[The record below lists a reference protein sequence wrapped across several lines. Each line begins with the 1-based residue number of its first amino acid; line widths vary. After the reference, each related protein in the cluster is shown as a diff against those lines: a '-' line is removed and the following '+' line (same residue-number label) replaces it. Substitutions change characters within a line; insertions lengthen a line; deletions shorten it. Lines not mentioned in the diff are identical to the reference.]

1 MKFKEAFEK
10 CQAELSKGDGD
21 KASDTLVD
29 QVTKMTIKDDTTTQE
44 STSSQDDNQPK
55 DNNGTKKPAAA
66 ADDKCGT
73 EDSNKAETNI
83 QYIRIIHSCV
93 FKYRIVFDSLVHS
106 IYRINLLPAY
116 LLVYDIIQ

>member
-1 MKFKEAFEK
+1 MFVLFLKLVDAMKFKEAVEK
-10 CQAELSKGDGD
+10 CQAESSKGDGD
-21 KASDTLVD
+21 KDSDTLAD

-73 EDSNKAETNI
+73 EDSNKAETN
-83 QYIRIIHSCV
+83 
-93 FKYRIVFDSLVHS
+93 L
-106 IYRINLLPAY
+106 
-116 LLVYDIIQ
+116 